1 MKWAFVDYE
10 NVNSLELLRLS
21 DYEWVV
27 LFCGPKDKKL
37 KIDLSTI
44 ESGKS
49 PRLEIIRLDKSAKNN
64 LDFHL
69 ALYLGRYHE
78 TVEEA
83 AEFSVVS
90 NDTGFD
96 GVIAYLKNLGRK
108 CKRIKDKPAAAKKS
122 TTVKKATPAKK
133 AAVKKAAAK
142 KATAKKATEKPAKK
156 STAKEVPKESVAK
169 KAVKIAKPKTTTAK
183 RVKANET
190 QSLMSLPKLKEAR
203 ADALI
208 KLKKTPE
215 NNLPAKESALLRWF
229 ENALNINSGEAQQLM
244 ASMTRINYF
253 TVSEGRMSYHFE

>member
-10 NVNSLELLRLS
+10 NVNSLNLLRLS

-27 LFCGPKDKKL
+27 LFCGPKDKNL
-37 KIDLSTI
+37 KIDLSAI

-108 CKRIKDKPAAAKKS
+108 CKRIKDKPAAAKK
-122 TTVKKATPAKK
+122 
-133 AAVKKAAAK
+133 AAPVKKAAAKKTVAK
-142 KATAKKATEKPAKK
+142 KATAKKAVEK
-156 STAKEVPKESVAK
+156 SAK
-169 KAVKIAKPKTTTAK
+169 KAAAKKVAVSKVEPTLNTQELMEALTQALQVFKKHPATGWPKTESKMLSWMEDQLKLTSEAS
-183 RVKANET
+183 AELM
-190 QSLMSLPKLKEAR
+190 QSMLRKNHIASTGGKITYHLDFNKIKE
-203 ADALI
+203 
-208 KLKKTPE
+208 
-215 NNLPAKESALLRWF
+215 
-229 ENALNINSGEAQQLM
+229 
-244 ASMTRINYF
+244 
-253 TVSEGRMSYHFE
+253 V